1 MRGRAW
7 VARWRAAT
15 SAPAAKR
22 TATVRVSL
30 PAARFKAGLLP
41 CPALGWRSPL
51 SHGRPAA
58 HPALAC
64 RPTVLPG
71 GGLRRP
77 AAWPEGV
84 PPALQGVRGAP
95 QDPLHRARRRT
106 AGERLG
112 EGSGRGRC
120 QLAAPLTPT
129 CLPPVAAA
137 LQVRFCQQC
146 GRFQPLGDFDG
157 DKRSCRVRL
166 QRHNARRRKRPRDS
180 GGAGGSNADL
190 SMFGAA
196 DPAGTAAAAADMAK
210 LVYALPP
217 VPVSPR
223 ELQVDVPAGPEE
235 QGGPENGGL
244 A

>member
-1 MRGRAW
+1 M
-7 VARWRAAT
+7 
-15 SAPAAKR
+15 
-22 TATVRVSL
+22 
-30 PAARFKAGLLP
+30 
-41 CPALGWRSPL
+41 
-51 SHGRPAA
+51 
-58 HPALAC
+58 
-64 RPTVLPG
+64 
-71 GGLRRP
+71 
-77 AAWPEGV
+77 
-84 PPALQGVRGAP
+84 
-95 QDPLHRARRRT
+95 
-106 AGERLG
+106 
-112 EGSGRGRC
+112 
-120 QLAAPLTPT
+120 
-129 CLPPVAAA
+129 
-137 LQVRFCQQC
+137 
-146 GRFQPLGDFDG
+146 
-157 DKRSCRVRL
+157 RL